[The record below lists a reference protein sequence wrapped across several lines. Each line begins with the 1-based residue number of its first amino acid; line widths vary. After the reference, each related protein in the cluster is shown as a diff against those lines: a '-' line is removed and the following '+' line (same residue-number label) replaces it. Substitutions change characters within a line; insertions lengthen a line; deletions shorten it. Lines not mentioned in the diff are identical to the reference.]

1 MADRRI
7 EQLQRDLAALPLT
20 VREGFAEMRAGFAT
34 MRGEMRGGF
43 AEMRTGFAD
52 VNRRLDD
59 LTDITHRIYDEHG
72 KRLKD
77 LEDHLTRHPRA

>member
-1 MADRRI
+1 MADRHI
-7 EQLQRDLAALPLT
+7 EQLQRDLAALALT

-34 MRGEMRGGF
+34 MHGGF

-72 KRLKD
+72 QRLKD
-77 LEDHLTRHPRA
+77 LEDHLTRHPRV